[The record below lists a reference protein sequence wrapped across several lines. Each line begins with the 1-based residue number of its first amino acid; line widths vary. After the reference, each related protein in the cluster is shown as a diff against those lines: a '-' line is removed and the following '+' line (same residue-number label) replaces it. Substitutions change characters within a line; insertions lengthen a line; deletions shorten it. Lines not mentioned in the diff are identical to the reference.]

1 MSTDPAAPVTPPPTA
16 TSVDGRT
23 LTLGEFDADIGA
35 HAYTDPSGKPFVPL
49 AVVKALREKAKA
61 LEAKATDP
69 EALKPIRD
77 QIRQELEA
85 QYAPRIIEA
94 QLDGALYRHGFADD
108 PETREEVLSRYGQ
121 VKPDAEGKR
130 PSLTEWLKAQR
141 EANEGQG
148 ARWLRS
154 YLRDDAP
161 PPAKVS
167 AGKDAAPPPA
177 AKPPAPAKPP
187 PVSDP
192 NGGASRT
199 GAPPATGSMSHEIFA
214 ALPAAERIRRLPEYE
229 AWARQAGKIR

>member
-35 HAYTDPSGKPFVPL
+35 HAYNDPNGKPFIPL
-49 AVVKALREKAKA
+49 PVVKAMREELKALKAKS
-61 LEAKATDP
+61 TDP

-108 PETREEVLSRYGQ
+108 AETREEVLSRYGT

-130 PSLTEWLKAQR
+130 PTLSEWLKAQR
-141 EANEGQG
+141 EANDGSG

-161 PPAKVS
+161 PAKGS

-177 AKPPAPAKPP
+177 TKPPAPAKPP

-199 GAPPATGSMSHEIFA
+199 GAPPTSGPMSTEYFSG
-214 ALPAAERIRRLPEYE
+214 LSKAEQARRLPEYE

>member
-77 QIRQELEA
+77 QIRQEVEREF
-85 QYAPRIIEA
+85 QPRIIEA

-108 PETREEVLSRYGQ
+108 PETREEVLSRYGA

-130 PSLTEWLKAQR
+130 PSLSEWLKAQR

-154 YLRDDAP
+154 FLRDDAP
-161 PPAKVS
+161 PPAKGS
-167 AGKDAAPPPA
+167 SEKEAAPPPVT
-177 AKPPAPAKPP
+177 KPP
-187 PVSDP
+187 PKSDP

>member
-1 MSTDPAAPVTPPPTA
+1 MSTDPAAPAPVTPPPTA

-49 AVVKALREKAKA
+49 AVVKALREKARV

-108 PETREEVLSRYGQ
+108 AETREEVLSRYNA

-141 EANEGQG
+141 EANEGTG

-161 PPAKVS
+161 PPVK
-167 AGKDAAPPPA
+167 GNGEKETAPPPVT
-177 AKPPAPAKPP
+177 KPP
-187 PVSDP
+187 PKSDP
-192 NGGASRT
+192 NGGASRA
-199 GAPPATGSMSHEIFA
+199 GAPPPRTTGFTDAEIDAMSFE
-214 ALPAAERIRRLPEYE
+214 ERVRNLSAIK
-229 AWARQAGKIR
+229 AQMGIGKK

>member
-1 MSTDPAAPVTPPPTA
+1 MSTDPGAPVTPPPTV
-16 TSVDGRT
+16 TDINGRT
-23 LTLGEFDADIGA
+23 LRLGEFDPEIGA
-35 HAYTDPSGKPFVPL
+35 HVYQDIDGKPFIPL
-49 AVVKALREKAKA
+49 AAHKLTREELKAVKAKSA
-61 LEAKATDP
+61 DP

-108 PETREEVLSRYGQ
+108 AETREEVLSRYST

-130 PSLTEWLKAQR
+130 PTLTEWLKAQR
-141 EANEGQG
+141 EANEGNG

-154 YLRDDAP
+154 YLRDDTP
-161 PPAKVS
+161 PPAKGS
-167 AGKDAAPPPA
+167 SEKEAAPPPV
-177 AKPPAPAKPP
+177 KPP
-187 PVSDP
+187 PKSDP